1 MIPDNPI
8 TRQERYLDAI
18 ANGTTEVP
26 EPITREEEYLAYI
39 ALNGGGGG
47 GGTTNYNALQNKPQ
61 INGHTLTGNMT
72 SSDLDISGTLSG
84 LTDTDISNPAA
95 GESLIYDGTK
105 WSNGT
110 GIISEAQWTAISNRL
125 A

>member
-18 ANGTTEVP
+18 ANGTAEVP

-47 GGTTNYNALQNKPQ
+47 GGTKNYNALQNRPQ
-61 INGHTLTGNMT
+61 VNGHTLSGDMST
-72 SSDLDISGTLSG
+72 SDLEITAAG
-84 LTDTDISNPAA
+84 LADTDISNPAA

-110 GIISEAQWTAISNRL
+110 GIISEAQWTAITNRL